1 MLRYESLFITVPE
14 ITADEASSLE
24 KTLEKAVTD
33 SKGSIISFERWGK
46 FQLMYP
52 IRRNDYGVYYLMR
65 FEVHDDQKDT
75 VLAEMRKLYS
85 VKLGDLVMRSIL
97 VTLPAKRSLE
107 YKRPDSLEETPTK
120 DIDTIMKESKN
131 ILRRDR
137 PYRDDSSPRE
147 RSSYGNNRGGRS
159 DSSDGYQQDSRD

>member
-14 ITADEASSLE
+14 ITSDEAGSLE
-24 KTLEKAVTD
+24 KTLSKAVTE

-46 FQLMYP
+46 YQLAYP

-65 FEVHDDQKDT
+65 FEVGDDRKDE
-75 VLAEMRKLYS
+75 VLAELKKLYG
-85 VKLGDLVMRSIL
+85 VKYGELIMRS
-97 VTLPAKRSLE
+97 VVKSLPAKHSLE
-107 YKRPDSLEETPTK
+107 YKRPESLEEAPSK

-137 PYRDDSSPRE
+137 GGDMFQDD
-147 RSSYGNNRGGRS
+147 NL
-159 DSSDGYQQDSRD
+159 D

>member
-14 ITADEASSLE
+14 ITADEASGLE

-33 SKGSIISFERWGK
+33 SKGSVISFERWGK
-46 FQLMYP
+46 YQLSYP

-65 FEVHDDQKDT
+65 FEVGDDLKDT
-75 VLAEMRKLYS
+75 ALAELKKLYS
-85 VKLGDLVMRSIL
+85 VKLGDLVMRSIIKS
-97 VTLPAKRSLE
+97 LPAKSSLE

-137 PYRDDSSPRE
+137 PYRDDSSGRD
-147 RSSYGNNRGGRS
+147 RSYGNGRRE
-159 DSSDGYQQDSRD
+159 SSDGYQEDSRD

>member
-14 ITADEASSLE
+14 ITADEAGSLE

-46 FQLMYP
+46 YQLSYP
-52 IRRNDYGVYYLMR
+52 IRRNDYGVYYLLR
-65 FEVHDDQKDT
+65 FEVGDDQKDT
-75 VLAEMRKLYS
+75 VLAEIKKLYG
-85 VKLGDLVMRSIL
+85 VKLGDLVMRSI
-97 VTLPAKRSLE
+97 VKSLPAKRSLE

-131 ILRRDR
+131 LLRRDR
-137 PYRDDSSPRE
+137 PYRDDSSPRD
-147 RSSYGNNRGGRS
+147 RSSGNGRGGR
-159 DSSDGYQQDSRD
+159 DDGYQQDSRD